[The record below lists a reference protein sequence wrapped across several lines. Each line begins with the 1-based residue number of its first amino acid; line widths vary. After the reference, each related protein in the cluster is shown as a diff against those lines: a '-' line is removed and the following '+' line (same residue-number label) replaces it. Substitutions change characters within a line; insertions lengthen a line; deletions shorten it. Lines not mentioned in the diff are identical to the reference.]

1 MWGLMVE
8 EGIWHPPGGT
18 RGLADRLVS
27 RFGARGSDGCALR
40 LSSPARQVLVERGQ
54 VAGVQLEDG
63 EVLRSA
69 RVICNTDYRVAVAS
83 LLPADA
89 LPSSWRAAVLGAKV
103 TCSNIQ
109 VCLGV
114 RAADVDLSA
123 FAQASRLITR
133 REDAAQAPA
142 KAPAPQSYAKGELEL
157 SLLTA
162 EDSSL
167 APPGGAVIVLRAEAK
182 LEDFQA
188 FGPASDVRTEAYAGH
203 KQALA
208 TELIAAAAELTAPGY
223 ALLMNQERARRAELR
238 ARLLARYAELSPFL
252 ERYARGSG
260 PFLFERYGLA
270 EVVYTPFF
278 QRFYALEHYEGFE
291 LPDAP
296 EYRRARDW
304 VDACRAQP
312 QAQQVTRE
320 QVIKLYYDYARGAG
334 NGALAPGRARSSF
347 AFAPDWR
354 ARPWPPREKYA
365 GALSDAELG
374 LV

>member
-1 MWGLMVE
+1 MFHIPICPFSQRVEILLALKGMEDALDYHVVDITVPRPAWLLEKTRGTTAMPILELEGGEVIKESLVIARYVE
-8 EGIWHPPGGT
+8 E
-18 RGLADRLVS
+18 
-27 RFGARGSDGCALR
+27 RF
-40 LSSPARQVLVERGQ
+40 P
-54 VAGVQLEDG
+54 
-63 EVLRSA
+63 
-69 RVICNTDYRVAVAS
+69 TPAVA
-83 LLPADA
+83 
-89 LPSSWRAAVLGAKV
+89 
-103 TCSNIQ
+103 
-109 VCLGV
+109 
-114 RAADVDLSA
+114 
-123 FAQASRLITR
+123 
-133 REDAAQAPA
+133 REDP
-142 KAPAPQSYAKGELEL
+142 YER
-157 SLLTA
+157 
-162 EDSSL
+162 
-167 APPGGAVIVLRAEAK
+167 AVENM
-182 LEDFQA
+182 
-188 FGPASDVRTEAYAGH
+188 
-203 KQALA
+203 
-208 TELIAAAAELTAPGY
+208 LIAAAAELTAPGY

-238 ARLLARYAELSPFL
+238 ARLLARYAELSAFL
-252 ERYARGSG
+252 ERYARGRG